1 LTGGRKL
8 SRFVAAIAAAVLAIG
23 GASAQDYPSR
33 AITLVVPFA
42 VGSGIDP
49 TARIIADEL
58 SKALKQPVVL
68 DYKPGANGA
77 IAATAVAR
85 AAPDGYTIFM
95 TTVSTHSANPNLLKS
110 IPYDPVRDF
119 SALSRVGN
127 LPFMLVIDPK
137 IPATSVPEFIAY
149 VKANPGR
156 LSYASTNAIG
166 LVAGATL
173 KRMAGLDLV
182 HVPYRSSP
190 QAINDV
196 MTGRLAMMFVDF
208 ALGSPQAKAGNV
220 RALAVTT
227 KERSPLLPD
236 IPSMTEAGLPS
247 FDLIPW
253 NAIFA
258 PANTPKPV
266 VERLNGEL
274 RRIITDP
281 TVKERLA
288 GIGFDAFASTPGELA
303 AFVRDDLAK
312 WTRWVKEAGIGPE
325 EGCRSGGN
333 AVGDRVDTPATSYM
347 TPGAAG
353 PDGSRAQ
360 HSNVMDLCRLSLS

>member
-1 LTGGRKL
+1 MTRGGKL
-8 SRFVAAIAAAVLAIG
+8 LRRVAAIAGAVLVAG
-23 GASAQDYPSR
+23 GALAQDYPGR

-58 SKALKQPVVL
+58 SRSLKQPVVI

-77 IAATAVAR
+77 IAAGAVAR
-85 AAPDGYTIFM
+85 ATPDGYTIFM

-119 SALSRVGN
+119 APLSRVGN
-127 LPFMLVIDPK
+127 LPFMLVVDPK
-137 IPATSVPEFIAY
+137 IAAASVPEFVAY

-166 LVAGATL
+166 LLAGATL
-173 KRMAGLDLV
+173 KRMADLDLV

-190 QAINDV
+190 QALNDV
-196 MTGRLAMMFVDF
+196 MTGRVAMMFVDF
-208 ALGSPQAKAGNV
+208 ALGWPQAKAGNV

-227 KERSPLLPD
+227 KERSALMPD
-236 IPSMTEAGLPS
+236 VPSMTEAGLPA

-258 PANTPKPV
+258 PANTPRPIV
-266 VERLNGEL
+266 QRLNAEL
-274 RRIITDP
+274 RRIISDP
-281 TVKERLA
+281 KVKERLA
-288 GIGFDAFASTPGELA
+288 GLGFDAFASTPEELD
-303 AFVRDDLAK
+303 AFVRED
-312 WTRWVKEAGIGPE
+312 RGGP
-325 EGCRSGGN
+325 GCLNRIP
-333 AVGDRVDTPATSYM
+333 R
-347 TPGAAG
+347 
-353 PDGSRAQ
+353 R
-360 HSNVMDLCRLSLS
+360 

>member
-1 LTGGRKL
+1 LAALTGGGKL
-8 SRFVAAIAAAVLAIG
+8 LRRVAAIAAAVLVAG
-23 GASAQDYPSR
+23 GALAQDYPGR

-58 SKALKQPVVL
+58 GRSLKQPVVI

-77 IAATAVAR
+77 IAAGAVAR
-85 AAPDGYTIFM
+85 ATPDGYTIFM

-119 SALSRVGN
+119 APLSRVGN
-127 LPFMLVIDPK
+127 LPFMLVVDPK
-137 IPATSVPEFIAY
+137 IAAASVPEFVAY

-166 LVAGATL
+166 LLAGATL
-173 KRMAGLDLV
+173 KRMADLDLV

-190 QAINDV
+190 QALNDV
-196 MTGRLAMMFVDF
+196 MTGRVAMMFVDF
-208 ALGSPQAKAGNV
+208 ALGWPQAKAGNV

-227 KERSPLLPD
+227 KERSALLPD
-236 IPSMTEAGLPS
+236 IPSMTEAGLPA

-258 PANTPKPV
+258 PANTPRPIV
-266 VERLNGEL
+266 QRLNAEL
-274 RRIITDP
+274 RRIISDP
-281 TVKERLA
+281 KVKERLA
-288 GIGFDAFASTPGELA
+288 GLGFDAFASTPEELD
-303 AFVRDDLAK
+303 AFVREDLAK
-312 WTRWVKEAGIGPE
+312 WTKWVREAGIEPE
-325 EGCRSGGN
+325 
-333 AVGDRVDTPATSYM
+333 
-347 TPGAAG
+347 
-353 PDGSRAQ
+353 
-360 HSNVMDLCRLSLS
+360 

>member
-1 LTGGRKL
+1 MTRGGVL
-8 SRFVAAIAAAVLAIG
+8 LRFIAALAAAVLVVRAAG
-23 GASAQDYPSR
+23 AQDYPSR

-49 TARIIADEL
+49 TARIIGDEL
-58 SKALKQPVVL
+58 SRALKQPVVL
-68 DYKPGANGA
+68 DHKPGANGA
-77 IAATAVAR
+77 IAASAVAR

-119 SALSRVGN
+119 AALSRVGN
-127 LPFMLVIDPK
+127 LPFMLIIDPK
-137 IPATSVPEFIAY
+137 IGATSVPEFIAY
-149 VKANPGR
+149 AKANPGK

-173 KRMAGLDLV
+173 KRMADLDLV

-227 KERSPLLPD
+227 KERSALLPD

-258 PANTPKPV
+258 PANTPKPIV
-266 VERLNGEL
+266 LRLNAEL
-274 RRIITDP
+274 RRIIADP

-288 GIGFDAFASTPGELA
+288 GIGFDAFASTPEELEM
-303 AFVRDDLAK
+303 FVREDLANWSK
-312 WTRWVKEAGIGPE
+312 WVREAGIEPE
-325 EGCRSGGN
+325 
-333 AVGDRVDTPATSYM
+333 
-347 TPGAAG
+347 
-353 PDGSRAQ
+353 
-360 HSNVMDLCRLSLS
+360 

>member
-1 LTGGRKL
+1 MTGGGKL
-8 SRFVAAIAAAVLAIG
+8 LRLVAAIAGAVLVAG
-23 GASAQDYPSR
+23 GALAQDYPGR

-58 SKALKQPVVL
+58 SRSLKQPVVI

-77 IAATAVAR
+77 IAAGSVAR
-85 AAPDGYTIFM
+85 ATPDGYIIFM

-119 SALSRVGN
+119 APLSRVGN
-127 LPFMLVIDPK
+127 LPFMLVVDPK
-137 IPATSVPEFIAY
+137 MAATSVPEFVAY

-166 LVAGATL
+166 LLAGATL
-173 KRMAGLDLV
+173 KRMADLDLV

-190 QAINDV
+190 QALNDV
-196 MTGRLAMMFVDF
+196 MTGRVAMMFVDF
-208 ALGSPQAKAGNV
+208 ALGWPQAKAGNV

-227 KERSPLLPD
+227 KERSALLPD
-236 IPSMTEAGLPS
+236 IPSMTEAGLPA

-258 PANTPKPV
+258 PANTPRPIV
-266 VERLNGEL
+266 QRLNAEL
-274 RRIITDP
+274 RRIISDP
-281 TVKERLA
+281 KVKERLA
-288 GIGFDAFASTPGELA
+288 GLGFDAFASTPEELD
-303 AFVRDDLAK
+303 AFVREDLAK
-312 WTRWVKEAGIGPE
+312 WTKWVREAGIEPE
-325 EGCRSGGN
+325 
-333 AVGDRVDTPATSYM
+333 
-347 TPGAAG
+347 
-353 PDGSRAQ
+353 
-360 HSNVMDLCRLSLS
+360 

>member
-1 LTGGRKL
+1 MTGGGRL
-8 SRFVAAIAAAVLAIG
+8 LRLVATIAGAVLVAG
-23 GASAQDYPSR
+23 GALAQDYPGR

-58 SKALKQPVVL
+58 SRSLKQPVVIE
-68 DYKPGANGA
+68 YKPGANGA
-77 IAATAVAR
+77 IAASAVAR
-85 AAPDGYTIFM
+85 ATPDGYTIFM

-110 IPYDPVRDF
+110 IPYDPIRDF
-119 SALSRVGN
+119 APLSRVGN
-127 LPFMLVIDPK
+127 LPFMLVVDPK
-137 IPATSVPEFIAY
+137 MAATSAPEFVAY

-156 LSYASTNAIG
+156 LSYASTNAVG
-166 LVAGATL
+166 LLAGATL
-173 KRMAGLDLV
+173 KRMADLDLV

-190 QAINDV
+190 QALNDV
-196 MTGRLAMMFVDF
+196 MTGRVAMMFVDF

-227 KERSPLLPD
+227 RERSALLPD

-266 VERLNGEL
+266 VQRLNGEL

-288 GIGFDAFASTPGELA
+288 AIGFDAFASTPEELA
-303 AFVRDDLAK
+303 AFVGDDLAK
-312 WTRWVKEAGIGPE
+312 WTRWVKEAGIEPE
-325 EGCRSGGN
+325 
-333 AVGDRVDTPATSYM
+333 
-347 TPGAAG
+347 
-353 PDGSRAQ
+353 
-360 HSNVMDLCRLSLS
+360 

>member
-1 LTGGRKL
+1 MTGGGKL
-8 SRFVAAIAAAVLAIG
+8 LRRVAAIAGAVLVAG
-23 GASAQDYPSR
+23 GALAQDYPGR

-58 SKALKQPVVL
+58 SRSLKQPVVI

-77 IAATAVAR
+77 IAAGAVAR
-85 AAPDGYTIFM
+85 ATPDGYTIFM

-119 SALSRVGN
+119 APLSRVGN
-127 LPFMLVIDPK
+127 LPFMLVVDPK
-137 IPATSVPEFIAY
+137 IAAASVPEFVAY

-166 LVAGATL
+166 LLAGATL
-173 KRMAGLDLV
+173 KRMADLDLV

-190 QAINDV
+190 QALNDV
-196 MTGRLAMMFVDF
+196 MTGRVAMMFVDF
-208 ALGSPQAKAGNV
+208 ALGWPQAKAGNV

-227 KERSPLLPD
+227 KERSALLPD
-236 IPSMTEAGLPS
+236 IPSMTEAGLPA

-258 PANTPKPV
+258 PANTPRPIV
-266 VERLNGEL
+266 QRLNAEL
-274 RRIITDP
+274 RRIISDP
-281 TVKERLA
+281 NVKERLA
-288 GIGFDAFASTPGELA
+288 GLGFDAFASTPEELD
-303 AFVRDDLAK
+303 AFVRED
-312 WTRWVKEAGIGPE
+312 RGGP
-325 EGCRSGGN
+325 GCLNRIP
-333 AVGDRVDTPATSYM
+333 R
-347 TPGAAG
+347 
-353 PDGSRAQ
+353 R
-360 HSNVMDLCRLSLS
+360 

>member
-1 LTGGRKL
+1 MTGGGKL
-8 SRFVAAIAAAVLAIG
+8 LRRVAAIAGAVLVAG
-23 GASAQDYPSR
+23 GALAQDYPGR

-58 SKALKQPVVL
+58 SRALKQPVVI

-77 IAATAVAR
+77 IAAGAVAR
-85 AAPDGYTIFM
+85 ATPDGYTIFM

-119 SALSRVGN
+119 APLSRVGN
-127 LPFMLVIDPK
+127 LPFMLVVDPK
-137 IPATSVPEFIAY
+137 IAAASVPEFVAY

-166 LVAGATL
+166 LLAGATL
-173 KRMAGLDLV
+173 KRMADLDLV

-190 QAINDV
+190 QALNDV
-196 MTGRLAMMFVDF
+196 MTGRVAMMFVDF
-208 ALGSPQAKAGNV
+208 ALGWPQAKAGNV

-227 KERSPLLPD
+227 KERSALMPD
-236 IPSMTEAGLPS
+236 VPSMTEAGLPA

-258 PANTPKPV
+258 PANTPRPIV
-266 VERLNGEL
+266 QRLNAEL
-274 RRIITDP
+274 RRIISDP
-281 TVKERLA
+281 KVKERLA
-288 GIGFDAFASTPGELA
+288 GLGFDAFASTPEELD
-303 AFVRDDLAK
+303 AFVREDLAK
-312 WTRWVKEAGIGPE
+312 WTKWVREAGIEPE
-325 EGCRSGGN
+325 
-333 AVGDRVDTPATSYM
+333 
-347 TPGAAG
+347 
-353 PDGSRAQ
+353 
-360 HSNVMDLCRLSLS
+360 

>member
-1 LTGGRKL
+1 MTRGGVL
-8 SRFVAAIAAAVLAIG
+8 LRFVAALAAAALA
-23 GASAQDYPSR
+23 GAAAAQDYPSR

-49 TARIIADEL
+49 TARIIGDAL
-58 SKALKQPVVL
+58 SRALKQPVVL
-68 DYKPGANGA
+68 DHKPGANGA
-77 IAATAVAR
+77 IAASAVAR

-119 SALSRVGN
+119 AALSRVGN
-127 LPFMLVIDPK
+127 LPFMLVIAPQ
-137 IPATSVPEFIAY
+137 IRATSVPEFIAY
-149 VKANPGR
+149 VKANPGKF
-156 LSYASTNAIG
+156 SYASTNAIG

-173 KRMAGLDLV
+173 KRTADLDLV

-208 ALGSPQAKAGNV
+208 ALGSPQAKAGHV

-227 KERSPLLPD
+227 KERSALLPD
-236 IPSMTEAGLPS
+236 IPSMTESGLPS

-258 PANTPKPV
+258 PANTPKPIV
-266 VERLNGEL
+266 LRLNAEL
-274 RRIITDP
+274 RGILADP
-281 TVKERLA
+281 TVKDVRARGSRQLDQVGQGGGHRA
-288 GIGFDAFASTPGELA
+288 GIGVP
-303 AFVRDDLAK
+303 VRWK
-312 WTRWVKEAGIGPE
+312 
-325 EGCRSGGN
+325 
-333 AVGDRVDTPATSYM
+333 
-347 TPGAAG
+347 
-353 PDGSRAQ
+353 
-360 HSNVMDLCRLSLS
+360 

>member
-1 LTGGRKL
+1 LAALTRGGKL
-8 SRFVAAIAAAVLAIG
+8 LRRVAAIAAAVLVTG
-23 GASAQDYPSR
+23 GALAQDYPGR

-58 SKALKQPVVL
+58 SRSLKQPVVI

-77 IAATAVAR
+77 IAAGAVAR
-85 AAPDGYTIFM
+85 ATPDGYTIFM

-119 SALSRVGN
+119 APLSRVGN
-127 LPFMLVIDPK
+127 LPFMLVVDPK
-137 IPATSVPEFIAY
+137 MAATSVPEFVAY

-166 LVAGATL
+166 LLAGATL
-173 KRMAGLDLV
+173 KRMADLDLV

-190 QAINDV
+190 QALNDV
-196 MTGRLAMMFVDF
+196 MTGRVAMMFVDF
-208 ALGSPQAKAGNV
+208 ALGWPQAKAGNV

-227 KERSPLLPD
+227 KERSALMPD
-236 IPSMTEAGLPS
+236 VPSMTEAGLPA

-258 PANTPKPV
+258 PANTPKPIV
-266 VERLNGEL
+266 QRLNGEL
-274 RRIITDP
+274 RRIIADP
-281 TVKERLA
+281 KVKERLA
-288 GIGFDAFASTPGELA
+288 GLGFDAFASTPEELD
-303 AFVRDDLAK
+303 AFVREDLAK
-312 WTRWVKEAGIGPE
+312 WTKWVREAGIEPE
-325 EGCRSGGN
+325 
-333 AVGDRVDTPATSYM
+333 
-347 TPGAAG
+347 
-353 PDGSRAQ
+353 
-360 HSNVMDLCRLSLS
+360 

>member
-1 LTGGRKL
+1 LTGGGKL
-8 SRFVAAIAAAVLAIG
+8 LRRVAAIAGAVLVAG
-23 GASAQDYPSR
+23 GALAQDYPGR

-58 SKALKQPVVL
+58 SRSLKQPVVI

-77 IAATAVAR
+77 IAAGAVAR
-85 AAPDGYTIFM
+85 ATPDGYTIFM

-119 SALSRVGN
+119 APLSRVGN
-127 LPFMLVIDPK
+127 LPFMLVVDPK
-137 IPATSVPEFIAY
+137 IAAASVPEFVAY

-166 LVAGATL
+166 LLAGATL
-173 KRMAGLDLV
+173 KRMADLDLV

-190 QAINDV
+190 QALNDV
-196 MTGRLAMMFVDF
+196 MTGRVAMMFVDF
-208 ALGSPQAKAGNV
+208 ALGWPQAKAGNV

-227 KERSPLLPD
+227 KERSALLPD
-236 IPSMTEAGLPS
+236 IPSMTEAGLPA

-258 PANTPKPV
+258 PANTPRPIV
-266 VERLNGEL
+266 QRLNAEL
-274 RRIITDP
+274 RRIISDP
-281 TVKERLA
+281 KVKERLA
-288 GIGFDAFASTPGELA
+288 GLGFDAFASTPEELD
-303 AFVRDDLAK
+303 AFVREDLAK
-312 WTRWVKEAGIGPE
+312 WTKWVREAGIEPE
-325 EGCRSGGN
+325 
-333 AVGDRVDTPATSYM
+333 
-347 TPGAAG
+347 
-353 PDGSRAQ
+353 
-360 HSNVMDLCRLSLS
+360 

>member
-1 LTGGRKL
+1 
-8 SRFVAAIAAAVLAIG
+8 
-23 GASAQDYPSR
+23 
-33 AITLVVPFA
+33 
-42 VGSGIDP
+42 
-49 TARIIADEL
+49 
-58 SKALKQPVVL
+58 
-68 DYKPGANGA
+68 
-77 IAATAVAR
+77 
-85 AAPDGYTIFM
+85 M

-220 RALAVTT
+220 RALARGTRGLRAR
-227 KERSPLLPD
+227 RSRQMD
-236 IPSMTEAGLPS
+236 QMGQGGGH
-247 FDLIPW
+247 
-253 NAIFA
+253 
-258 PANTPKPV
+258 
-266 VERLNGEL
+266 R
-274 RRIITDP
+274 
-281 TVKERLA
+281 A
-288 GIGFDAFASTPGELA
+288 GIGG
-303 AFVRDDLAK
+303 
-312 WTRWVKEAGIGPE
+312 
-325 EGCRSGGN
+325 
-333 AVGDRVDTPATSYM
+333 
-347 TPGAAG
+347 AG
-353 PDGSRAQ
+353 PVEMPSGI
-360 HSNVMDLCRLSLS
+360 V

>member
-1 LTGGRKL
+1 LAALTRGGKL
-8 SRFVAAIAAAVLAIG
+8 LRRVAAIAAAVLVAG
-23 GASAQDYPSR
+23 GALAQDYPGR

-58 SKALKQPVVL
+58 SRSLKQPVVI

-77 IAATAVAR
+77 IAAGAVAR
-85 AAPDGYTIFM
+85 ATPDGYTIFM

-119 SALSRVGN
+119 APLSRVGN
-127 LPFMLVIDPK
+127 LPFMLVVDPK
-137 IPATSVPEFIAY
+137 IAAASVPEFVAY

-166 LVAGATL
+166 LLAGATL
-173 KRMAGLDLV
+173 KRMADLDLV

-190 QAINDV
+190 QALNDV
-196 MTGRLAMMFVDF
+196 MTGRVAMMFVDF
-208 ALGSPQAKAGNV
+208 ALGWPQAKAGNV

-227 KERSPLLPD
+227 KERSALLPD
-236 IPSMTEAGLPS
+236 IPSMTEAGLPA

-258 PANTPKPV
+258 PANTPRPIV
-266 VERLNGEL
+266 QRLNAEL
-274 RRIITDP
+274 RRIISDP
-281 TVKERLA
+281 KVKERLA
-288 GIGFDAFASTPGELA
+288 GLGFDAFASTPEELD
-303 AFVRDDLAK
+303 AFVREDLAK
-312 WTRWVKEAGIGPE
+312 WTKWVREAGIEPE
-325 EGCRSGGN
+325 
-333 AVGDRVDTPATSYM
+333 
-347 TPGAAG
+347 
-353 PDGSRAQ
+353 
-360 HSNVMDLCRLSLS
+360 

>member
-1 LTGGRKL
+1 LAALTGGGKL
-8 SRFVAAIAAAVLAIG
+8 LRRVAAIAGAVLVAG
-23 GASAQDYPSR
+23 GALAQDYPGR

-58 SKALKQPVVL
+58 SRSLKQPVVI

-77 IAATAVAR
+77 IAAGAVAR
-85 AAPDGYTIFM
+85 ATPDGYTIFM

-119 SALSRVGN
+119 APLSRVGN
-127 LPFMLVIDPK
+127 LPFMLVVDPK
-137 IPATSVPEFIAY
+137 IAAASVPEFVAY

-166 LVAGATL
+166 LLAGATL
-173 KRMAGLDLV
+173 KRMADLDLV

-190 QAINDV
+190 QALNDV
-196 MTGRLAMMFVDF
+196 MTGRVAMMFVDF
-208 ALGSPQAKAGNV
+208 ALGWPQAKAGNV

-227 KERSPLLPD
+227 KERSALLPD
-236 IPSMTEAGLPS
+236 IPSMTEAGLPA

-258 PANTPKPV
+258 PANTPRPIV
-266 VERLNGEL
+266 QRLNAEL
-274 RRIITDP
+274 RRIISDP
-281 TVKERLA
+281 KVKERLA
-288 GIGFDAFASTPGELA
+288 GLGFDAFASTPEELD
-303 AFVRDDLAK
+303 AFVRED
-312 WTRWVKEAGIGPE
+312 RGGP
-325 EGCRSGGN
+325 GCLNRIP
-333 AVGDRVDTPATSYM
+333 R
-347 TPGAAG
+347 
-353 PDGSRAQ
+353 R
-360 HSNVMDLCRLSLS
+360 